1 MLKLRLRVD
10 SVNLNNY
17 VIYFLIFICL
27 FKCMILYYQCIYY
40 ILHVKTD
47 QSDADDESDEGYEES
62 DPLTNIDQRLSSVS
76 VTADQNQV

>member
-1 MLKLRLRVD
+1 
-10 SVNLNNY
+10 
-17 VIYFLIFICL
+17 
-27 FKCMILYYQCIYY
+27 MILNCQCIYY

-47 QSDADDESDEGYEES
+47 QSDVDDESDEGYEES